1 MKFLFG
7 GKGGVGKTTIS
18 ATFALMLAKTRP
30 TLLVSSDPAHSLA
43 DIFGQPIGS
52 SEKKITLPAQFKGE
66 LRVLELDVQKSLERY
81 KETTRQKLANLN
93 INFDFDFDKYIDKLS
108 ATPGA
113 YENALFDQFADL
125 LLSDRDDRLVFD
137 TAPTGETLHLIQSA
151 DLIDQWIEIII
162 SAREGVLKLKKL
174 YNGSADDAIIDELR
188 EMKSKFQGV
197 AKMLRQPQTHL
208 IFVLTPEKLAVEE
221 TRRSL
226 ETLQKSRFPVRGL
239 IVNRILP
246 EDVSAATPFLK
257 HQKKYL
263 QAIRQKWQNLILGE
277 IPWWR
282 DEPEGLS
289 QLIPFAENL
298 RRTKLGNFVK

>member
-30 TLLVSSDPAHSLA
+30 TLLISSDPAHSLS

-52 SEKKITLPAQFKGE
+52 SEKKIVLPAQFTGE
-66 LRVLELDVQKSLERY
+66 LRVLELDVRQSLDRY
-81 KETTRQKLANLN
+81 KESTRKKLANLN
-93 INFDFDFDKYIDKLS
+93 VSFDFDFDKYIDKLS

-125 LLSDRDDRLVFD
+125 LLSNRDLQLVFD

-188 EMKSKFQGV
+188 EMKNKFQGV
-197 AKMLRQPQTHL
+197 ARILRQPQTHL
-208 IFVLTPEKLAVEE
+208 IFVMTPEKLALEE
-221 TRRSL
+221 TRRSFEIL
-226 ETLQKSRFPVRGL
+226 HTSQIPVRGL

-246 EDVSAATPFLK
+246 DELSAATPYLK

-263 QAIRQKWQNLILGE
+263 RIIREKWHDLILGE

-282 DEPEGLS
+282 EEPEGLS

-298 RRTKLGNFVK
+298 CRTKLGAFIK